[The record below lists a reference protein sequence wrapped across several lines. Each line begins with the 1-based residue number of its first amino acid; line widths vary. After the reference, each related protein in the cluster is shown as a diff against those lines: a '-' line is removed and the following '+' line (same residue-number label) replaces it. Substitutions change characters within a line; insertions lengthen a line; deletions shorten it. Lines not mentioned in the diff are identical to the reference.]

1 VGTVALAPRAI
12 ALVTIASVS
21 RSITGAMWRANRSGE
36 MSTISG
42 TVRPYAQRPAGQP
55 PAGRRRPDRRRPW
68 WLSAR
73 SAGPAPPTAALAS
86 RKPGQTSAVA
96 APAALTA
103 HCPALRARRPLASR
117 STTWRHADKPLR
129 SLVSRNPGRF
139 TSVVACGVGG
149 CSRLLVSEG
158 VPW

>member
-1 VGTVALAPRAI
+1 MAARAAVGTFLASSAVRNWPNMRIAPGGTAVGTVALAPRAI
-12 ALVTIASVS
+12 ALVTTASVS

-42 TVRPYAQRPAGQP
+42 TVRPYAQRQAGQP

-96 APAALTA
+96 APAALTSPLPGTSGTPTVGEPIDHVA
-103 HCPALRARRPLASR
+103 PRR
-117 STTWRHADKPLR
+117 
-129 SLVSRNPGRF
+129 
-139 TSVVACGVGG
+139 
-149 CSRLLVSEG
+149 
-158 VPW
+158 